1 MLSSIMKR
9 VEQPIIPNPVAWLL
23 FEKVWEYGGVGV
35 WGKNPSHTPI
45 LPHTHTSTMLP
56 DLVLGDA
63 FNGLAQHLE
72 AHAFDK
78 GFVAG
83 LRALLE

>member
-1 MLSSIMKR
+1 MGFDTPCDPRSSILDP
-9 VEQPIIPNPVAWLL
+9 QAI
-23 FEKVWEYGGVGV
+23 
-35 WGKNPSHTPI
+35 SHTPI

-78 GFVAG
+78 GFVAD